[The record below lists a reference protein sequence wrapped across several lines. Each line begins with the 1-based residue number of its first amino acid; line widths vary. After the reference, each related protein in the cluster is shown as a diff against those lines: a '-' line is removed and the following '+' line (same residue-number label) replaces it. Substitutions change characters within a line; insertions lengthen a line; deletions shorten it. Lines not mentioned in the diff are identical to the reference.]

1 MDVLLILGFL
11 LFVVTLVGHGI
22 WLFVAFV
29 IRSLTSPDQSP
40 QPMTPSTSAKKV
52 CQHCGALC
60 AATFQNCPTCGKPI
74 AEQPRSP
81 TTALQSIQRQL
92 DLLLAEDVLSLEQ
105 FESARLILQQASCET
120 ASQESS
126 VDLPTLVADDAA
138 VVGHVSNVP
147 ATHGQVENV
156 PHHRSTWTD
165 WLQAFLEEKNIRWGE
180 LLAGMLIVGS
190 SVGLVISLWSTL
202 RNAIPYFP
210 ALCFLAVTAAIHGA
224 GLYTLRHWRLKT
236 TSRGLLTIA
245 LLLVPLNFLAAIAL
259 SEQRSA
265 TDPLYLTAVAI
276 GVAAYGWITWSGT
289 RELMHFGAAWLSLA
303 VLGSA
308 IGQLVIGRRTSAGL
322 STIELNGLFALP
334 LVTYVV
340 ALLGTS
346 QFASRW
352 RRLSS
357 RRVEILYRLL
367 GIAFFSLAVAL
378 SLLLWKSQAVLDT
391 LSRLSPCASLAA
403 AMIVGVAGRLLPRK
417 FVVPPSG
424 GTVQPPK
431 GGATNLDIA
440 ATAVTL
446 IGAMLMVAA
455 VVLAWPDPERLIAVG
470 LVNFVALSWFG
481 FATGLAPLHF
491 PALECLA
498 LAGLIAFH
506 RFGQTI
512 GGAGISDD
520 RSLIDTILLGRSG
533 VIVALMSLLTTVVA
547 ALFWRNGSAVRCGGS
562 PSQRR
567 EHATSY
573 LAAAAG
579 MAVLS
584 LGIAGYAGF
593 WPHVLQPSIDRSLAT
608 VVFVLFGIA
617 GMVANERLNRI
628 EIAWAGAVVWLAVF
642 LHALGWNTHLREW
655 LDSVGWLPDRPIV
668 VALLS
673 FATWSLG
680 CAVVGK
686 VRNRFVTPWSAASGR
701 AVVVAL
707 FALPWKVWGDFGPHA
722 IYLGWVAALCLG
734 QAHLWQSR
742 NVFSLSQVVAFIAA
756 ALGIASFAERQ
767 DWWIAHGGN
776 DVPVLFDVRHGH
788 WQIAGLAAACLPWI
802 VWRRFGGRW
811 AVLARCSDWKFDRF
825 VLPVAVILF
834 AVQTWFGLWPAL
846 GFELSSRWNSILS
859 WRWDRVI
866 AFLFGWGAVCW
877 SVEEVTRGWLR
888 RWWLELPTQV
898 RIPWV
903 AEVLS
908 VSLALVLF
916 AVPDAVWGSS
926 HRSSLWM
933 IWPRTRELFFG
944 ITAWWA
950 VVVVAGTLVVSLFDR
965 RRWLG
970 VAGLTVT
977 GWTGLLH
984 VNVWWDRIGLSLGLG
999 GSGIDIKLL
1008 WSLTGF
1014 TAVVMAGSWL
1024 VEKQPWRTL
1033 AASATGI
1040 AIWLCLLPAT
1050 VLMRLECEAW
1060 SFGARPLG
1068 RIIGEHLDPISTAFV
1083 CILPMVA
1090 WTILLTWQAARQRS
1104 STVLF
1109 GASHAWVLGFALIG
1123 LMQFYQSRVGGDVAA
1138 LAWLLLWS
1146 VLGLGTFSL
1155 LWFWRRG
1162 SVEAMAPSC
1171 FGQPLNLSMATPWL
1185 WQQLWSWG
1193 SLLLV
1198 SAIAAIQIFRLPF
1211 FDSAQ
1216 LAVFTPFGGAIS
1228 HLGVLVFVIAAWPT
1242 GVRQTNCIHALGLA
1256 SMAWVPLLVASY
1268 VSGFSSVWLIRL
1280 WAPYQVWEFGWL
1292 VLAVGWSITRCLLG
1306 TSGFGTSNASG
1317 SLTPALSQRERED
1330 QVAAAWWS
1338 DAASIGVVLL
1348 AVREFWFHQSV
1359 AWPASC
1365 VAVVAASAAVL
1376 AWANRSQCRAAASTA
1391 GVVLATA
1398 MAWTRDWDE
1407 LRPRTEQQLFR
1418 WLEACVISLACAA
1431 GVWQVVEVWW
1441 QARRGERFD
1450 SSSGVATAHVTAR
1463 VAFAVALAVVI
1474 LVDLSQTWG
1483 SRLSISD
1490 LGGWLMVPTVALPF
1504 FMSWWDRFA
1513 KTTVEGICGSV
1524 WLLLWMIL
1532 GSIGLTFGD
1541 PWLTLVTGHI
1551 AADVAIAG
1559 TAWWGVKK
1567 WFSQRFRDGNF
1578 GEYGMSNEV
1587 PSLTPALS
1595 QGEREPENSVSFNR
1609 AYLIASW
1616 RDRLTTAEHWLPNSQ
1631 IFCAGVASVLVI
1643 VGVLNFDAR
1652 SLRMW
1657 NVVSATVLI
1666 PAIVLLAE
1674 SFGRICSQRA
1684 LFQRVA
1690 LALGAVWAVD
1700 FLWAWMEPQLRADF
1714 WLQRSIRALEAL
1726 AVTAFVFGVGLGRVI
1741 PSDSDWRRAVQRAAR
1756 DVGVLAIVALMA
1768 VLCLEA
1774 WWFDPVNG
1782 APVTGLQIALVA
1794 AALVALAAALLVM
1807 ALTDRE
1813 SEISNPKSQIPTSSA
1828 FFTPQS
1834 LLYAAEVV
1842 IALLFLHCYLTMPE
1856 LFRGYLQPYWPLIVM
1871 AIAFAGVGAS
1881 ELCQRAKLSVLS
1893 EPLRNSAALL
1903 PLIPALGFWV
1913 ATSRAEYS
1921 TVLFAAGLVYVW
1933 LNLRRSSFW
1942 YVLAASLAG
1951 NAGLW
1956 SLWSEHGVELLVRPQ
1971 VWLIPPA
1978 MSVLAAAQWN
1988 RRRLSETQL
1997 AAIRYP
2003 AITLLYVSSAGEMF
2017 LTGIAESFWL
2027 PIVLMVIS
2035 VSGVLAGIWLRVRAF
2050 LYLGTSFLLLSLVS
2064 MVWHAAEAI
2073 EHTWPWWA
2081 FGIGLGLG
2089 VLTLFGLFERKRN
2102 EMLRLLG
2109 ELKSWER

>member
-1 MDVLLILGFL
+1 MDVLLVFGFVML
-11 LFVVTLVGHGI
+11 VVTFVGHGI
-22 WLFVAFV
+22 WLFVAF
-29 IRSLTSPDQSP
+29 IFRSLTEPYPSPP
-40 QPMTPSTSAKKV
+40 TFAPSTSPMRR
-52 CQHCGALC
+52 CPHCGAFC
-60 AATFQNCPTCGKPI
+60 ATTFKNCPTCGKLVDK
-74 AEQPRSP
+74 QPRSP
-81 TTALQSIQRQL
+81 VAKLQSLQRQL
-92 DLLLAEDVLSLEQ
+92 DLLLAEETLSLEQ
-105 FESARLILQQASCET
+105 FESARLILQQAIDKYRP
-120 ASQESS
+120 SS
-126 VDLPTLVADDAA
+126 VENSPKETPVELPTLVADEVGGGLLSEAESFLDKLASDAKPKQPTA
-138 VVGHVSNVP
+138 ES
-147 ATHGQVENV
+147 QRD
-156 PHHRSTWTD
+156 RSTWTD
-165 WLQAFLEEKNIRWGE
+165 WLQAFLVEKNIRWGE
-180 LLAGMLIVGS
+180 LLAGLLIVGS

-224 GLYTLRHWRLKT
+224 GLYTLRHWRLQT

-245 LLLVPLNFLAAIAL
+245 MLLVPLNFLAAIAL

-265 TDPLYLTAVAI
+265 TDPLYVTAVAI
-276 GVAAYGWITWSGT
+276 GLVAYGWITWSGT

-308 IGQLVIGRRTSAGL
+308 IGQLLIGRRASGGL
-322 STIELNGLFALP
+322 STLELNGLFALP
-334 LVTYVV
+334 LATYVV
-340 ALLGTS
+340 ALLAMS
-346 QFASRW
+346 LFVARW
-352 RRLSS
+352 RRLTPH
-357 RRVEILYRLL
+357 RVESLYRWL

-391 LSRLSPCASLAA
+391 LSRLSPCVSLAA
-403 AMIVGVAGRLLPRK
+403 AMLVGVAGRLLPGK
-417 FVVPPSG
+417 FVVRPSG

-431 GGATNLDIA
+431 GGTTNQDIV

-446 IGAMLMVAA
+446 IGAVLMVAA

-506 RFGQTI
+506 RFGLAI
-512 GGAGISDD
+512 GGAGISDE
-520 RSLIDTILLGRSG
+520 RNLINTILLGRSG
-533 VIVALMSLLTTVVA
+533 VVMALMSLLTTAVA
-547 ALFWRNGSAVRCGGS
+547 AVLWRGGS
-562 PSQRR
+562 TSQRR

-593 WPHVLQPSIDRSLAT
+593 WPHVVQPNVDRSLAT

-617 GMVANERLNRI
+617 GLVANERLNRI

-655 LDSVGWLPDRPIV
+655 LDGIGLLPDRPIV

-680 CAVVGK
+680 CAVAGK
-686 VRNRFVTPWSAASGR
+686 VRHRFVTPWSAASGR
-701 AVVVAL
+701 AVVIAV

-742 NVFSLSQVVAFIAA
+742 NVFSLSQAVAFIAA
-756 ALGIASFAERQ
+756 ALGIASFAEQQ
-767 DWWIAHGGN
+767 DWWIAHGN
-776 DVPVLFDVRHGH
+776 EVAAFLDVRHGH
-788 WQIAGLAAACLPWI
+788 WQIAGLAASCLPWI
-802 VWRRFGGRW
+802 LWRRFGGRW
-811 AVLARCSDWKFDRF
+811 AVLARCSDWKLDR
-825 VLPVAVILF
+825 VLLPMLVVFF
-834 AVQTWFGLWPAL
+834 AAQTWFGLWPAL
-846 GFELSSRWNSILS
+846 GFELSSRLNSNLS

-888 RWWLELPTQV
+888 RWWPELPTQV

-908 VSLALVLF
+908 ISLALVLF

-926 HRSSLWM
+926 HQPSLWM
-933 IWPRTRELFFG
+933 TWPRTRELFFG
-944 ITAWWA
+944 TAAWWA
-950 VVVVAGTLVVSLFDR
+950 VVSVAGTLAVSLFDR

-970 VAGLTVT
+970 IAGLTIT
-977 GWTGLLH
+977 GWAVVLH
-984 VNVWWDRIGLSLGLG
+984 ANVWWDRIGGSPNLGDNG
-999 GSGIDIKLL
+999 MVTMLL

-1014 TAVVMAGSWL
+1014 TALVMACSWL
-1024 VEKQPWRTL
+1024 IEKQPWRTL
-1033 AASATGI
+1033 AASAIGI

-1060 SFGARPLG
+1060 SHGARPLG

-1123 LMQFYQSRVGGDVAA
+1123 LMLFDRHPIGRDVAV
-1138 LAWLLLWS
+1138 LTRLLQWS

-1155 LWFWRRG
+1155 IWFWRRR
-1162 SVEAMAPSC
+1162 SVEEMVPCC
-1171 FGQPLNLSMATPWL
+1171 FQWSWQFPQVTPWL
-1185 WQQLWSWG
+1185 WQQFWTWG
-1193 SLLLV
+1193 SVLLV
-1198 SAIAAIQIFRLPF
+1198 SAIAA
-1211 FDSAQ
+1211 
-1216 LAVFTPFGGAIS
+1216 
-1228 HLGVLVFVIAAWPT
+1228 VLVFEQPFVGWHRGLAPFAPFQSATGHLGLLLVLFAAWLAE
-1242 GVRQTNCIHALGLA
+1242 RSWTNRCHALGVILL
-1256 SMAWVPLLVASY
+1256 AWVPLLAASL
-1268 VSGFSSVWLIRL
+1268 VGTDSSDWPMTT
-1280 WAPYQVWEFGWL
+1280 WGPYHVWEVGWL
-1292 VLAVGWSITRCLLG
+1292 VLAVGWSAARAMLATLEIGESTF
-1306 TSGFGTSNASG
+1306 SA
-1317 SLTPALSQRERED
+1317 SLTPALSQREKEHE
-1330 QVAAAWWS
+1330 AAVSLWS
-1338 DAASIGVVLL
+1338 DVASIGVVLL
-1348 AVREFWFHQSV
+1348 SLREFWTHQSV
-1359 AWPASC
+1359 SWPASC
-1365 VAVVAASAAVL
+1365 VAVLAVSMASL
-1376 AWANRSQCRAAASTA
+1376 AWVNQSQRRAAGSTA
-1391 GVVLATA
+1391 AVVLAAA
-1398 MAWTRDWDE
+1398 MAWTGDWDG
-1407 LRPRTEQQLFR
+1407 LRPRTEQQLF
-1418 WLEACVISLACAA
+1418 WWFEAWVIALAFAACA
-1431 GVWQVVEVWW
+1431 WQLVEVWW

-1450 SSSGVATAHVTAR
+1450 RRSRVVTAHVAAGIALAASLAFAIVMDVSQSVAISSTAR
-1463 VAFAVALAVVI
+1463 RPL
-1474 LVDLSQTWG
+1474 TWN
-1483 SRLSISD
+1483 ISD
-1490 LGGWLMVPTVALPF
+1490 VGGWLMVWAVTAPF
-1504 FMSWWDRFA
+1504 VVSWWDRFA
-1513 KTTVEGICGSV
+1513 KTTIAGMYGAL
-1524 WLLLWMIL
+1524 WLALLLVLNSRELPL
-1532 GSIGLTFGD
+1532 GD
-1541 PWLTLVTGHI
+1541 RWWVWVTGLM
-1551 AADVAIAG
+1551 ASNVAIAG
-1559 TAWWGVKK
+1559 AAWW
-1567 WFSQRFRDGNF
+1567 
-1578 GEYGMSNEV
+1578 
-1587 PSLTPALS
+1587 LS
-1595 QGEREPENSVSFNR
+1595 DRVLRRITGTLVE
-1609 AYLIASW
+1609 SW
-1616 RDRLTTAEHWLPNSQ
+1616 RSRLTDAEPWLANSQ
-1631 IFCAGVASVLVI
+1631 LVWGTVVSVLAI
-1643 VGVLNFDAR
+1643 VGVLNFEPR

-1657 NVVSATVLI
+1657 SVASA
-1666 PAIVLLAE
+1666 ALLVPGIAL
-1674 SFGRICSQRA
+1674 FARSQRRE

-1690 LALGAVWAVD
+1690 LGLGAIWAVD
-1700 FLWAWMEPQLRADF
+1700 FLWAWMEPQSRADF

-1726 AVTAFVFGVGLGRVI
+1726 AVTAFVYGVGLVRVI
-1741 PSDSDWRRAVQRAAR
+1741 PSDSDWRRTVQRAAR

-1782 APVTGLQIALVA
+1782 SPVTGLQIALVA
-1794 AALVALAAALLVM
+1794 ATLIALAAALLAM
-1807 ALTDRE
+1807 ALTDHV
-1813 SEISNPKSQIPTSSA
+1813 SA
-1828 FFTPQS
+1828 RPAVFV
-1834 LLYAAEVV
+1834 YAAEVV

-1856 LFRGYLQPYWPLIVM
+1856 LFRGYLQPYWPLVVM
-1871 AIAFAGVGAS
+1871 AIAFAGVGSS
-1881 ELCQRAKLSVLS
+1881 ELCQRARLSVLS
-1893 EPLRNSAALL
+1893 EPFQNSAALL
-1903 PLIPALGFWV
+1903 PLIPALGFWI
-1913 ATSRAEYS
+1913 ATSRTEYS
-1921 TVLFAAGLVYVW
+1921 AVLFAAGLVYVW

-1951 NAGLW
+1951 NFGLW

-1971 VWLIPPA
+1971 MWLIPPSV
-1978 MSVLAAAQWN
+1978 SVLAAAQWN
-1988 RRRLSETQL
+1988 RRRLTDVQL

-2027 PIVLMVIS
+2027 PIVLLVLS
-2035 VSGVLAGIWLRVRAF
+2035 VLGVLAGIWLRVRAF

-2073 EHTWPWWA
+2073 DHTWPWWA